1 MGETIVL
8 IYFLSIQDKLLKFT
22 ESGSKYDSILLDFS
36 RAFEDVD
43 ICISVHLKRDKYN
56 NGRMGE
62 QIFNILFNRTMS
74 VLCNNIISHTTD
86 IIIVTGLRRK
96 IYPALNLIVAYL
108 GIIINFGTLISY
120 IYIFRTKGVFI
131 PNTLQNQVN

>member
-1 MGETIVL
+1 MGEITML
-8 IYFLSIQDKLLKFT
+8 IYFISIQNKLLKFT

-36 RAFEDVD
+36 RAFEGVD
-43 ICISVHLKRDKYN
+43 ICISVHLMRDKYIN
-56 NGRMGE
+56 RRMGE

-86 IIIVTGLRRK
+86 IIIVTGLRSQ
-96 IYPALNLIVAYL
+96 ISPALNLIVAYL
-108 GIIINFGTLISY
+108 GIITNFGTLMSY
-120 IYIFRTKGVFI
+120 IYIFRTRGVFI